1 MLKFRP
7 KERFTLS
14 LRRGKIHAFPKIT
27 PFSLIVDNTILPSLC
42 QGLFV
47 IFLSYSSFFSAK
59 KIQDENCTK
68 R

>member
-7 KERFTLS
+7 KEHFTLS

-27 PFSLIVDNTILPSLC
+27 PFSLIVDDTILPSLC